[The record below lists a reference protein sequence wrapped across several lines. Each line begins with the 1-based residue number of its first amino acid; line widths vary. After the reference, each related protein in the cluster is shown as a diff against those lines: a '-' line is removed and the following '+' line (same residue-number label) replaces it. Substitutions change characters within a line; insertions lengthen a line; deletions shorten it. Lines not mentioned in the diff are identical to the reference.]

1 MGMNGGIHD
10 SINLTSR
17 LIDVLCRA
25 APESELDRYDL
36 QRRLITL
43 ESVQTQTIQNKRDLE
58 AKDEKDQTEFR
69 ERLRGIAA
77 DPAARRAYLERVS
90 MIASL
95 RRAAELGLSQ

>member
-1 MGMNGGIHD
+1 MGMNGGVHD

-17 LIDVLCRA
+17 LIEVHNGSVPD
-25 APESELDRYDL
+25 SELDRYDL
-36 QRRLITL
+36 QRRLVTL

-77 DPAARRAYLERVS
+77 DLAARRAYLERVS
-90 MIASL
+90 MIKSL
-95 RRAAELGLSQ
+95 RRAAELG